1 MLFNSYTFI
10 FAFLPLTLA
19 LYYTLRTADLHRQSI
34 VSLVLA
40 SLVYYGWWDPKYL
53 LLIAFLIL
61 FNYFVA
67 HALLA
72 ARETNSM
79 WGKGLLTGGLAVN
92 LGFLCYYKYANFLVD
107 NVNWVWG
114 SQLNLPAVV
123 LPIGISF
130 FTFQK
135 IAFLVDVHQGKVQR
149 INFVD
154 FLLFVTFFPQ
164 LIAGPIVHHSEV
176 MPQFNRARAFSLS
189 QFALGLTFF
198 AIGLCKK
205 MVLAD
210 TAARFATPQFQAAAN
225 GMALDFLAAWSGALA
240 YSAQLYFDFS
250 AYSDMAIGLGQ
261 LFGIDLPLNFNSPYK
276 AANII
281 DFWRRWHMTLS
292 RFLRDYLYIP
302 LGGNRKGPRRR
313 YVNLFLTMLLG
324 GIWHGA
330 GWTFVVWGALHGSY
344 LGINHAW
351 NAFKSALN
359 VGRLGPPRLTG
370 FAARLLTFASVVVGW
385 VFFRADSVGT
395 ALSVLRGMAGG
406 NGFALPAS
414 LHALAVTVPASQAP
428 ADSGFGLAVAGAFL
442 LLAVTAPNSQ
452 ELLGYSGC
460 RTPSAY
466 AVAGNRP
473 PTWQPSLRWALY
485 AGALVAVSLTMFS
498 QVSEFIYFQF

>member
-19 LYYTLRTADLHRQSI
+19 LYYLLRSVDLDRQSI
-34 VSLVLA
+34 VLLVLA

-53 LLIAFLIL
+53 LLIAFLIV
-61 FNYFVA
+61 FNYFLA
-67 HALLA
+67 HGLLATRNTKPIWAKALLI
-72 ARETNSM
+72 
-79 WGKGLLTGGLAVN
+79 GGLAVN

-107 NVNWVWG
+107 NANWLWG
-114 SQLNLPAVV
+114 SHLNLAAVV

-135 IAFLVDVHQGKVQR
+135 IAFLVDVHQGKVRQ

-176 MPQFNRARAFSLS
+176 MPQFHRARAFSLN

-210 TAARFATPQFQAAAN
+210 TAAQFATPQFQAAAG
-225 GMALDFLAAWSGALA
+225 GMHLDFLAAWSAALA

-276 AANII
+276 AHNII

-302 LGGNRKGPRRR
+302 LGGNRKGPKRR
-313 YVNLFLTMLLG
+313 YVNLFLTMVLG
-324 GIWHGA
+324 GMWHGA
-330 GWTFVVWGALHGSY
+330 GWTFIVWGALHGMY

-351 NAFKSALN
+351 NALKSALN
-359 VGRLGPPRLTG
+359 LGALGPPRLSAFG
-370 FAARLLTFASVVVGW
+370 ARLLTFASVVVGW
-385 VFFRADSVGT
+385 VFFRADDVGT
-395 ALSVLRGMAGG
+395 ALSILKGMAGG

-414 LHALAVTVPASQAP
+414 LYSPAVAVPASQAP
-428 ADSGFGLAVAGAFL
+428 VDSGFAFAVAVAFL
-442 LLAVTAPNSQ
+442 LLAMTAPNSQ

-460 RTPSAY
+460 RTPSSY
-466 AVAGNRP
+466 AAAGNRP

-485 AGALVAVSLTMFS
+485 AGALLAVSLTMFS
-498 QVSEFIYFQF
+498 HVSEFIYFQF